1 MEMRKKIV
9 LLGPYPPPYGGVSIY
24 ISTLFEFLKNR
35 GVQLWTFGDEEVSGP
50 NVHFMRDKR
59 RQLVP
64 LLLREGRG
72 ARIADSTHFLVDYPS
87 LLVPLWVGLKALLR
101 FEWLKIMH
109 DGSLP
114 SRYEGFGLFRRALF
128 RLAIRSV
135 TEFIAVSEELEHW
148 LKDEIGVRQNVTVIR
163 SLLPNSHRAAQGSLP
178 APLVSALRPY
188 FQQRKRVCSIGFFT
202 PAYGFKHVADAIE
215 TVRQE
220 TGVDIGLALLDGH
233 FLTDMAY
240 KSDVLRDRDWVTVLT
255 NVPHPV
261 VFQILKRSDV
271 FVRTF
276 GLESYGLS
284 RIEAIWC
291 GLPVVATR
299 AGETRGMLLY
309 DFGDLDGLVTQLK
322 RALFDKPVEEINAW
336 AARYQQEANANLSA
350 ITLKLGVID

>member
-1 MEMRKKIV
+1 MRKKIV

-24 ISTLFEFLKNR
+24 ISTLFESLRNR
-35 GVQLWTFGDEEVSGP
+35 GVHLWTYGDEEVSGP
-50 NVHFMRDKR
+50 NVRFMRDKR

-72 ARIADSTHFLVDYPS
+72 ARIADCTHFLVDYPS

-114 SRYEGFGLFRRALF
+114 SRYKGFGLFRRAIF
-128 RLAIRSV
+128 RLAIGSV

-163 SLLPNSHRAAQGSLP
+163 SLLPNFHRAAQGSLP
-178 APLVSALRPY
+178 VPLEAALRPY
-188 FQQRKRVCSIGFFT
+188 FEQRKRVCSIGFFI

-220 TGVDIGLALLDGH
+220 TGVDIGLVLLDGH
-233 FLTDMAY
+233 FVTDIAY
-240 KSDVLRDRDWVTVLT
+240 QSEVLRDRAWVTVLT

-271 FVRTF
+271 FVRAF

-322 RALFDKPVEEINAW
+322 RALFDNPVEEINVL

-350 ITLKLGVID
+350 ITRKLAVID